1 MSNPYPKVKIKNNID
16 FYKKN
21 KRLISYVNFLSRWV
35 FSTNH
40 KDIGVLYFFFGAFS
54 GILGI
59 AFLILKNVEIFST
72 QKKFPTSGFL
82 EVRYN
87 KEKQKITYE
96 PIQLNCL
103 GRFLHNK

>member
-54 GILGI
+54 EILGT
-59 AFLILKNVEIFST
+59 AFLILGKVEVYSST
-72 QKKFPTSGFL
+72 KKDLPASKFL

-87 KEKQKITYE
+87 QEKQKITYGTYS
-96 PIQLNCL
+96 IQLF
-103 GRFLHNK
+103 RSFFT